1 MNTNPT
7 KVLKSL
13 KSSLPLLVAG
23 LGVLTV
29 ALSNAG
35 FAQTG
40 TAPSAPPSGMP
51 VARPT
56 QKVPV
61 HADPKLVP
69 KRTDA
74 GTMSESQRAALEKS
88 GALTMT
94 DAKNGVLHFYHPN
107 HGPKSP
113 KQLQMQT
120 YLRTRTSSG
129 SSGSSSGQGPD
140 LSYYGGPVLYRPII
154 IPVFWGFN
162 AVNDVPSAAKDPNG
176 AVPVIMN
183 FLDYM
188 VQSAW
193 LAAVNQYYQGANQ
206 YINSGSTIVT
216 QPIFDD
222 STSPGASYGKGDVYN
237 EVAGL
242 VQQGRV
248 SQNTMDI
255 IVVFTPHGSVN
266 QDLMSGGDCAYH
278 DSSQGVSFGFLSI
291 TVNHNYAL
299 ANVPYLA
306 DSVWDCW
313 TSGVGAITKA
323 AGHEIA
329 EAITDSYGD
338 YAWNGVNFAS
348 WIVNP
353 FQSSD
358 PGWEIGDLCNSV
370 TEQTTFF
377 AGQTFTTQPLWS
389 NQANQCVAPNGAIPL
404 FANVSFQTA
413 NGHFITAAN
422 GGGLGEGGSSLQ
434 TDRTIPLS
442 WETFL
447 LLEDLSVFPPRV
459 TLLTE
464 SGDYVTANNGGG
476 IGGPNSVASPMHT
489 DATAVG
495 AWEKFNIYPTTCA
508 SPQQGNAQIQWMLAN
523 IFLHPAECVYIA
535 TSSGDF
541 VTALNG
547 GGYGGGPSDPFR
559 TNAASAQSW
568 ETFVM
573 ASH

>member
-1 MNTNPT
+1 
-7 KVLKSL
+7 
-13 KSSLPLLVAG
+13 
-23 LGVLTV
+23 
-29 ALSNAG
+29 
-35 FAQTG
+35 
-40 TAPSAPPSGMP
+40 MP
-51 VARPT
+51 AARPT
-56 QKVPV
+56 QKIPV
-61 HADPKLVP
+61 HADPKVIP
-69 KRTDA
+69 RQTDTS
-74 GTMSESQRAALEKS
+74 TMSDSQRAALLKS

-94 DAKNGVLHFYHPN
+94 DAQNGVLHFYHPN

-113 KQLQMQT
+113 KQAQMQT

-129 SSGSSSGQGPD
+129 PSGGQGSGGGSGQGPD
-140 LSYYGGPVLYRPII
+140 LSYYNGPVLYKPII

-162 AVNDVPSAAKDPNG
+162 AVNNVPSAAQDPDG
-176 AVPVIMN
+176 AVPVIVN

-193 LAAVNQYYQGANQ
+193 LATVNQYYQGGNQ
-206 YINSGSTIVT
+206 YISSGSTIVT

-237 EVAGL
+237 EAAAL
-242 VQQGRV
+242 VQQGRI

-255 IVVFTPHGSVN
+255 IVIFTPHGSVN

-278 DSSQGVSFGFLSI
+278 DSSQGVSFGFFSI

-358 PGWEIGDLCNSV
+358 PGWEIGDLCNST

-377 AGQTFTTQPLWS
+377 AGQVFTTQPLWS
-389 NQANQCVAPNGAIPL
+389 NQPNQCAAPNGAVPL
-404 FANVSFQTA
+404 LANVSFQTA
-413 NGHFITAAN
+413 NAHFVTAAN
-422 GGGLGEGGSSLQ
+422 GGGLGEGSSTLQ

-447 LLEDLSVFPPRV
+447 LLRDLSVNPPRV
-459 TLLTE
+459 TLVTE
-464 SGDYVTANNGGG
+464 SGNYLTANNGGG
-476 IGGPNSVASPMHT
+476 IGGPNSVASPVHT

-495 AWEKFNIYPTTCA
+495 PWELFNIYSTTCA
-508 SPQQGNAQIQWMLAN
+508 SPQQVGAMIQWFSAN
-523 IFLHPAECVYIA
+523 IFLHAAECVNIA
-535 TSSGDF
+535 TSNGDF

-559 TNAASAQSW
+559 TNATSPQSW